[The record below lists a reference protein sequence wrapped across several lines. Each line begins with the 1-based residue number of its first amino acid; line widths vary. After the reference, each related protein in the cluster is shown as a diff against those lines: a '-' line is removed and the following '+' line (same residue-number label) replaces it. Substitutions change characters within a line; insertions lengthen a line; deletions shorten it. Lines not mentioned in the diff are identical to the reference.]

1 MSVDKSTV
9 SRIAKLARIK
19 IPEEDLDVLA
29 GELSKIIGWV
39 EQLNEVKTEGV
50 DPMASAAEDI
60 VLRQREDLVNDG
72 NCKDE
77 ILENATKTDKGY
89 FVVPK
94 VIE

>member
-60 VLRQREDLVNDG
+60 VLRQREDLVTDG
-72 NCKDE
+72 NCKAE

-94 VIE
+94 VLE